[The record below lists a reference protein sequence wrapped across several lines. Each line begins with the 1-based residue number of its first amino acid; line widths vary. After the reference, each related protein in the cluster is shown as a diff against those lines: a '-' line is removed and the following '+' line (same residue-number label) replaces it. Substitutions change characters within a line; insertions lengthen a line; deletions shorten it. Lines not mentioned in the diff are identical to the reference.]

1 MQNRAEMTR
10 SAKAVTNCIPYDL
23 EAPAKLLTPRPTPLR
38 NSIPRIKGQGGA
50 RRFKVVSGFT
60 GTSTGGATTVQPG
73 ITETSTNSGPGG
85 LSYIRGPYIN
95 YDGYDVTLNYVTTSL
110 SDSVSWQAQFGSAA

>member
-1 MQNRAEMTR
+1 MCN
-10 SAKAVTNCIPYDL
+10 KL
-23 EAPAKLLTPRPTPLR
+23 AKLLTPRPTPLR

-73 ITETSTNSGPGG
+73 INESSTNSGPGG
-85 LSYIRGPYIN
+85 LSYVRGPYIN
-95 YDGYDVTLNYVTTSL
+95 YDGSKL
-110 SDSVSWQAQFGSAA
+110 GSAA